1 MATDAISR
9 DQQMNEITTKLTTKQ
24 ERFLEALVSSEAKGD
39 VRTAMTLAGYSKATK
54 TAYIAK
60 ELSTPIRE
68 ATEMLLAL
76 YAPKA
81 AMVLTSM
88 LEENAEVDLNTRY
101 VLAAAKEVLDRTGF
115 GIKQKLGIA
124 VVPCSMLIL
133 PPKAVN

>member
-1 MATDAISR
+1 MT
-9 DQQMNEITTKLTTKQ
+9 EITTQLTTKQ
-24 ERFLEALVSSEAKGD
+24 ERFLEALVSVEAKGD
-39 VRTAMTLAGYSKATK
+39 VRTAMTLAGYSKTTK

-81 AMVLTSM
+81 AMVLTSL

-115 GIKQKLGIA
+115 GVRSKIDVE
-124 VVPCSMLIL
+124 VVHPAMFIL
-133 PPKAVN
+133 PPKEVN